1 MPFGDMSHCANK
13 YLRRF
18 LTLAISGDSI
28 LTYLHEKNNQQ
39 AFINF
44 SKQRSIM
51 IELLQRVFVAK
62 GIRKSIILKR
72 SWNLQES
79 LELVKD
85 IIQTSEPPRQN
96 FASEFRMHFPE
107 EKKKWWI
114 AYLKDRLEFTPSRF
128 TTI

>member
-18 LTLAISGDSI
+18 LTLAISSDSI

-72 SWNLQES
+72 S
-79 LELVKD
+79 
-85 IIQTSEPPRQN
+85 
-96 FASEFRMHFPE
+96 
-107 EKKKWWI
+107 
-114 AYLKDRLEFTPSRF
+114 
-128 TTI
+128 